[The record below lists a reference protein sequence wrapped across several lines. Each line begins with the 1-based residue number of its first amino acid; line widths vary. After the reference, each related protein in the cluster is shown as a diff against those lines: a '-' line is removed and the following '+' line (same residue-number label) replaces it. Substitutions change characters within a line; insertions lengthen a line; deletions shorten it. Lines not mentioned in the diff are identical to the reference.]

1 MPARQ
6 EPAAQQTELNDL
18 HSDMTPGLS
27 TLEVASGGF
36 FVPLDKGDAAFPA
49 TGGLEF
55 IAEDSLWSKGGQTL
69 NARSK
74 VWRSQTS
81 Q

>member
-18 HSDMTPGLS
+18 HSDMTPAFHIGG
-27 TLEVASGGF
+27 ASGGF